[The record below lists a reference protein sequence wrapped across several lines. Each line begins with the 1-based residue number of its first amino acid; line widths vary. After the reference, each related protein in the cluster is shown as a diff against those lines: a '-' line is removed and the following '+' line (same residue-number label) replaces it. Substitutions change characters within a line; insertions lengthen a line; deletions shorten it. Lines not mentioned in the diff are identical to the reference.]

1 MPADDVRVVLQRR
14 SRRRW
19 VRERSRILR
28 VRKGKFK
35 MKLKP
40 RSRGKYRL
48 VVQAGPVK
56 RRRSLR
62 IL

>member
-1 MPADDVRVVLQRR
+1 V
-14 SRRRW
+14 
-19 VRERSRILR
+19 LR
-28 VRKGKFK
+28 VREGKFK

-48 VVQAGPVK
+48 VVQVGRVK

-62 IL
+62 IY